1 MLEVNLLGHR
11 KRILAS
17 LKDVK
22 EPVRNEQP
30 VRADVNTRTEMLS
43 YQIVSPPLLVL

>member
-17 LKDVK
+17 LKEDVK

-30 VRADVNTRTEMLS
+30 VRADVNTITEMLS
-43 YQIVSPPLLVL
+43 YQIVSPP